1 MLLCSPYMFKLG
13 NQPQFTSL
21 SGARNGKLNQAS
33 HSYFWG
39 HTGLNVQI
47 ALYIWCMLI
56 LQGIFLKSR
65 ERDIRNICAG
75 WKSKP
80 VTVDRKDSFA
90 VTRVSAAYNTTVKL
104 SLKSVGVM

>member
-1 MLLCSPYMFKLG
+1 MYIDTAG
-13 NQPQFTSL
+13 NL
-21 SGARNGKLNQAS
+21 S
-33 HSYFWG
+33 
-39 HTGLNVQI
+39 QI
-47 ALYIWCMLI
+47 
-56 LQGIFLKSR
+56 KR

-80 VTVDRKDSFA
+80 ATVDRKDSFA

>member
-80 VTVDRKDSFA
+80 ATVDRKDFFA